1 MSLVKELINESIRRT
16 QAADHGGRRQRR
28 YRIHPPV
35 RTPDATTNPSLILKA
50 AALPQYKA
58 LIAEALDYARRQG
71 GSKETQLINA
81 SDKLA
86 VNIGVEILKSVP
98 GRISTEVDA
107 RLSFDRGMCVAKARK
122 LIAMYQ
128 EQGIDKSR
136 ILIKLASTGRH
147 QSRRRAGKEGINTNL
162 TLLFSFARARLRRSR
177 RVSDLAVRRPHL

>member
-1 MSLVKELINESIRRT
+1 MNQLDALKQLTTVVADSGDIESIR
-16 QAADHGGRRQRR
+16 QFEPQ
-28 YRIHPPV
+28 
-35 RTPDATTNPSLILKA
+35 DATTNPSLILKA

-136 ILIKLASTGRH
+136 ILIKLASTWEGIK
-147 QSRRRAGKEGINTNL
+147 AAEELEKEGINTNL
-162 TLLFSFARARLRRSR
+162 TLLLLRPGPRLRRSR

>member
-1 MSLVKELINESIRRT
+1 MNQLDALKQLTTVVADSGDIESIRQFEPR
-16 QAADHGGRRQRR
+16 
-28 YRIHPPV
+28 
-35 RTPDATTNPSLILKA
+35 DATTNPSLILKA

-136 ILIKLASTGRH
+136 ILIKLASTEGIK
-147 QSRRRAGKEGINTNL
+147 AAEELEKEGINTNL
-162 TLLFSFARARLRRSR
+162 TLLFSFAQPAP
-177 RVSDLAVRRPHL
+177 APKPACI